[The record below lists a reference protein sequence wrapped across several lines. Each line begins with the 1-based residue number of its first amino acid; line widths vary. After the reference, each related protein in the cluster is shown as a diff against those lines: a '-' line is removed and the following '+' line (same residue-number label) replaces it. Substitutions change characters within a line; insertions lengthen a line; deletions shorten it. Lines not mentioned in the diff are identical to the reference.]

1 MGSEI
6 NAIKYSDTTNIPFL
20 VWVLLWVNAI
30 RDSAILVDGPDCI
43 FFKSEIID
51 MNHDKFSSLRSSSRN
66 QKVFFTNLT
75 TRNIVKWHEKFV
87 YDKISE
93 ISKNRKINTIFLSSM
108 PMAKLTWVQYEKI
121 INESEIQQKIINVNL
136 FEDRDWLEWYEEFL
150 LSIAKNIDYSSL
162 NLQKNKIWIVWNMY
176 DRNEGD
182 CIWNIREL
190 RNLLNLIW
198 LEAET
203 IWLSG
208 GDFEDL
214 ERIKNCEYVVKLPYW
229 RKAAD
234 YIAKETWAK
243 LIETSLPFWPYFTKK
258 FLLDVYEWVYWRQ
271 LDENTSKKIKNEINT
286 FLEKAKPFIKKD
298 FLGKTLLYSWDPNFF
313 NWIWDFAS
321 LLWLDVLWYIWYC
334 RKNKNYYDED
344 NKEIKSKSY
353 FWKTY
358 YYINKQFS
366 SADIDYF
373 VWNSLI
379 SVSSQRSLIF
389 SFPSLHS
396 HFLNE
401 KPFLGF
407 KWAENFLER
416 LVNLSYELYIK

>member
-20 VWVLLWVNAI
+20 VGVLLGVNAI

-75 TRNIVKWHEKFV
+75 TRNIVKGHEKFV

-108 PMAKLTWVQYEKI
+108 PMAKLTGVQYEKI

-136 FEDRDWLEWYEEFL
+136 FEDRDWLEGYEEFL

-162 NLQKNKIWIVWNMY
+162 NLQKNKIGIVGNMY

-182 CIWNIREL
+182 CIGNIREL
-190 RNLLNLIW
+190 RNLLNLIG

-214 ERIKNCEYVVKLPYW
+214 ERIKNCEYVVKLPYG

-234 YIAKETWAK
+234 YIAKETGAK
-243 LIETSLPFWPYFTKK
+243 LIETSLPFGPYFTKK
-258 FLLDVYEWVYWRQ
+258 FLLDVYEGVYGRQ

-298 FLGKTLLYSWDPNFF
+298 FLGKTLLYSGDPNFF
-313 NWIWDFAS
+313 NGIGDFAS
-321 LLWLDVLWYIWYC
+321 LLGLDVLGYIGYC

-353 FWKTY
+353 FGKTY

-373 VWNSLI
+373 VGNSLI

-407 KWAENFLER
+407 KGAENFLER